1 MTATM
6 KETIRDTLVSLTG
19 LTLSELAQ
27 QFSVYLQLLISAAT
41 LVFIVSRIV
50 HTFQLIRNEKNKA
63 SATSENRHS
72 N

>member
-6 KETIRDTLVSLTG
+6 KETIRDTVVSLTG
-19 LTLSELAQ
+19 LTLSALAQ

-50 HTFQLIRNEKNKA
+50 HTFHLIRNEKNKA
-63 SATSENRHS
+63 IATSENRHS